1 VDKNYGI
8 ANKKDGFLFHSEN
21 FNIPENAPYE
31 ELTKEIC
38 SSNETVSADKIID
51 TVINDNKLQGV

>member
-1 VDKNYGI
+1 LYDK
-8 ANKKDGFLFHSEN
+8 D
-21 FNIPENAPYE
+21 NIGAQKYE